1 MTDQSNQSPLTVNAT
16 KLNKCWIAQ
25 IAGRVDH
32 TNATL
37 FLTELE
43 GVTSQLAEREGIV
56 LDFSGLEF
64 ITSAGLRGLVIAQKK
79 LGDSGSKLAIT
90 GLTGTVADVFRI
102 SRFDT
107 LFPVAETAEAASALV
122 TG

>member
-1 MTDQSNQSPLTVNAT
+1 MTDQPNQSPLQVDIVSETGHR
-16 KLNKCWIAQ
+16 IAH

-32 TNATL
+32 TNAAL
-37 FLTELE
+37 FLAELE
-43 GVTSQLAEREGIV
+43 RVTTDLGKSEGVV
-56 LDFSGLEF
+56 LNFGELEF
-64 ITSAGLRGLVIAQKK
+64 ITSAGLRGLVIAQKR
-79 LGDSGSKLAIT
+79 LGASGSKLAIT

-107 LFPVAETAEAASALV
+107 LFPVAESVEAASALV

>member
-1 MTDQSNQSPLTVNAT
+1 MTDQPNQSPLEVEISSESGYRMAT
-16 KLNKCWIAQ
+16 

-37 FLTELE
+37 FLGELE
-43 GVTSQLAEREGIV
+43 KVTGNLADGEGIV
-56 LDFSGLEF
+56 LDFGGLEF
-64 ITSAGLRGLVIAQKK
+64 ITSAGLRGLVIAQKR
-79 LGDSGSKLAIT
+79 LGSSGSKLAIT
-90 GLTGTVADVFRI
+90 GLKGTVADVFRI

-107 LFPVAETAEAASALV
+107 LFPVAETPEAASALV